1 MISLPKCSAIIL
13 DKDGTITD
21 SHVYWGHIIEARAQ
35 ALASWCIQT
44 QGFDSLQIQL
54 EICMGWDRSIQK
66 LLPHG
71 PIALRSRSEVIST
84 LVAYLSK
91 AGHSVGQDQISKIF
105 HSVQHRISDRLIDY
119 VHPLPGAL
127 NFMKKVH
134 DAGIQL
140 CLVTSDQTVNAETAM
155 RACGAQD
162 YLEFIVG
169 GDLGYGDKSMGGPAI
184 HACNQL
190 RRDPSEVICIGDAK
204 MDWDMHKNASLYDC
218 VLVGTGQTP
227 LEELRRLGGKVVLG
241 LDNIK
246 L

>member
-1 MISLPKCSAIIL
+1 MIRLPRCSAIIL

-21 SHVYWGHIIEARAQ
+21 SHGYWGHIIEARAQ
-35 ALASWCIQT
+35 ALASRCIHT
-44 QGFDSLQIQL
+44 KGFDLLQVQL
-54 EICMGWDRSIQK
+54 EVCMGWDRSIQK

-84 LVAYLSK
+84 LAAYLSK
-91 AGHSVGQDQISKIF
+91 TGHSIDQDQISEIF
-105 HSVQHRISDRLIDY
+105 HSVQHMISDRLIDY

-127 NFMKKVH
+127 EFMRKAH

-155 RACGAQD
+155 RACGALD

-190 RRDPSEVICIGDAK
+190 KRDPGDVICIGDAK

-218 VLVGTGQTP
+218 ILVATGQTP
-227 LEELRRLGGKVVLG
+227 LEELRRLGGNVVPG
-241 LDNIK
+241 LHSIE